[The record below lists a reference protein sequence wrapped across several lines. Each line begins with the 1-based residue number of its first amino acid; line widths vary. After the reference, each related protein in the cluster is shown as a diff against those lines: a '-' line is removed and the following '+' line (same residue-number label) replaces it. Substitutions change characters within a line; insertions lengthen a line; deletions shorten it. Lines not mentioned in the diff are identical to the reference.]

1 MTEELMRFNE
11 LLEGISITD
20 ELPDNILEL
29 KLTDLLCKHVFNS
42 SDKAFKLLM
51 ASIRVGYDYCQWN
64 VANNHFKDFDYDMQ
78 RILKMEKDNYNHA
91 LRIVACK
98 YSFSENIFYWCD
110 NMHSAIKYIRQYGK
124 DVRLK
129 DLPFYVVTSGYN
141 TKIITYNNS
150 VRLKVKDVEGIFIS
164 ATQRFRWSNSKD
176 ILDVYY
182 TIGDFI
188 KDNPEFIEYDERP
201 TILAASGDYIGTISI
216 ADTKNKVIFWDIDG
230 VLAPYRFNGH
240 VGDPDGTN
248 NGMSITE
255 INNGCFLNRKP
266 LKLMQNVIN
275 TCASKQNIIMWHY
288 QIQKE
293 KDDKEIWLDKYYP
306 CITERLFVFEDMP
319 KWQAIINY
327 CNSHNISLDNIIFVD
342 DTLSIL
348 REAERHGIESWHIS
362 SFMDW
367 NLCMDWNL

>member
-164 ATQRFRWSNSKD
+164 AT
-176 ILDVYY
+176 
-182 TIGDFI
+182 
-188 KDNPEFIEYDERP
+188 
-201 TILAASGDYIGTISI
+201 
-216 ADTKNKVIFWDIDG
+216 
-230 VLAPYRFNGH
+230 
-240 VGDPDGTN
+240 
-248 NGMSITE
+248 
-255 INNGCFLNRKP
+255 
-266 LKLMQNVIN
+266 
-275 TCASKQNIIMWHY
+275 
-288 QIQKE
+288 
-293 KDDKEIWLDKYYP
+293 
-306 CITERLFVFEDMP
+306 
-319 KWQAIINY
+319 
-327 CNSHNISLDNIIFVD
+327 
-342 DTLSIL
+342 
-348 REAERHGIESWHIS
+348 
-362 SFMDW
+362 
-367 NLCMDWNL
+367 